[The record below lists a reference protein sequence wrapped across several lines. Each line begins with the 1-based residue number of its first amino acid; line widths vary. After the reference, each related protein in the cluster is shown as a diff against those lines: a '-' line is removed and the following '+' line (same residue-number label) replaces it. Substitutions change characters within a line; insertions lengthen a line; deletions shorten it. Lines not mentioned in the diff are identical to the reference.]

1 MTFSTVYAV
10 VSTANLE
17 AARDWYERLFGRAA
31 DREPMTGVLA
41 WYFGSG
47 GVQLVTDAQRS
58 GNSLLTMIVSS
69 LDRTRTDLRIRRLT
83 LGPASGG
90 YAATIAQ
97 IRDPEGNQ
105 ITFAEPVGAVGG

>member
-10 VSTANLE
+10 ISTANLD

-31 DREPMTGVLA
+31 DREPVAGVLE

-47 GVQLVTDAQRS
+47 GVQLVADAKRA
-58 GNSLLTMIVSS
+58 GFSLLTMIVSS
-69 LDRTRTDLRIRRLT
+69 LDRTRADLRIRRLT
-83 LGPASGG
+83 LGPAVAGD
-90 YAATIAQ
+90 TVIAQ

-105 ITFAEPVGAVGG
+105 ITFAEAAGAVR

>member
-17 AARDWYERLFGRAA
+17 AARDWYERLFGRSA
-31 DREPMTGVLA
+31 DREPMSGVLE

-47 GVQLVTDAQRS
+47 GVQLVADAPRA
-58 GNSLLTMIVSS
+58 GYSLLTMIVSS
-69 LDRTRTDLRIRRLT
+69 LERTRADLRIRRLT

-90 YAATIAQ
+90 TIATIAQ

-105 ITFAEPVGAVGG
+105 ITFAEPAGAAAD